1 MRTWASGRS
10 AALET
15 EVVAVGDGTATIGIG
30 SLDGLPSSLAGR
42 VMVSTPQGRRPLV
55 DVGRYASTIGEWA
68 AARVGDLV
76 TVYGDADS
84 GAMSATDLAETIG
97 TIGEEIALRVSP
109 LVPRNLPLT
118 SDQTDSSRR
127 AVSSCQLV
135 AIERSFSSYLRPW

>member
-1 MRTWASGRS
+1 MVVDS
-10 AALET
+10 AA
-15 EVVAVGDGTATIGIG
+15 D
-30 SLDGLPSSLAGR
+30 
-42 VMVSTPQGRRPLV
+42 RRPLV
-55 DVGRYASTIGEWA
+55 DVGLYASTIGEWE

-97 TIGEEIALRVSP
+97 TIGEEIALRISP
-109 LVPRNLPLT
+109 LVPAELPLT